1 MLVKVCKS
9 IVIACLAPIILS
21 GCAGKTMIAKHNLAV
36 ETKMTN
42 TVFLEPVESEQKI
55 AYLQIK
61 NTSDKPNLE
70 IAEIIKANIEGKGYR
85 VTNSPKEAHYMIQAN
100 ILQVGA
106 TNLREVEGAMA
117 GGYGGALG
125 GLVAGGLTGG
135 LINDS
140 GKSIVAGG
148 LIGAA
153 AGMALDAMVKDVMYS
168 MITDIQISERTPEGI
183 VAHQSTQSRLSQ
195 GTSGTVNITSNQT
208 TNWRKY
214 QTRIIS
220 SANKVNLKF
229 EEAAPELISG
239 LANSISGLL

>member
-1 MLVKVCKS
+1 MLVKVCKVV
-9 IVIACLAPIILS
+9 VITCLVPAMLL
-21 GCAGKTMIAKHNLAV
+21 GCAGKTMIAKRNLAV

-42 TVFLEPVESEQKI
+42 TVFLDPVEPEQKI

-70 IAEIIKANIEGKGYR
+70 VMDAIKANIESKGYK

-106 TNLREVEGAMA
+106 TNLREVESAMA

-125 GLVAGGLTGG
+125 GLVVGGTTGA

-140 GKSIVAGG
+140 GKSIIAGG

-168 MITDIQISERTPEGI
+168 MITDIQISERTPEGM

-195 GTSGTVNITSNQT
+195 GTSGTVNVTSDQT

-229 EEAAPELISG
+229 EEAAPELVSG
-239 LANSISGLL
+239 LASSISGLL

>member
-1 MLVKVCKS
+1 MLVKVCK
-9 IVIACLAPIILS
+9 VVMIACVVPAMLS
-21 GCAGKTMIAKHNLAV
+21 GCAGKTMIAKRNLAV

-42 TVFLEPVESEQKI
+42 TVFLDPVEPEQKI

-70 IAEIIKANIEGKGYR
+70 IAETIKANIESKGYK

-106 TNLREVEGAMA
+106 TDLREVENAMA

-125 GLVAGGLTGG
+125 GLVAGGATAG
-135 LINDS
+135 LIKDS
-140 GKSIVAGG
+140 GRNIVAGG
-148 LIGAA
+148 LVGAA

-168 MITDIQISERTPEGI
+168 MITDIQISERTPEG
-183 VAHQSTQSRLSQ
+183 VTANQSTQSKLSQ
-195 GTSGTVNITSNQT
+195 GTSGTVNVTSNQT

-229 EEAAPELISG
+229 EEAAPELVSG
-239 LANSISGLL
+239 LASSISGLL